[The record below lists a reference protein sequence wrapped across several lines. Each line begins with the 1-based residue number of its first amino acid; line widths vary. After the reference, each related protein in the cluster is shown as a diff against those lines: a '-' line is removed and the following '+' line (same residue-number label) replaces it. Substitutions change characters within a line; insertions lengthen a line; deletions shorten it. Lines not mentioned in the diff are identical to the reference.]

1 METGK
6 LIIYKQ
12 KNKILYAI
20 LAGCMRKESDKAILY
35 VDAYTLPCANH
46 QRTQLTFFVSL
57 L

>member
-1 METGK
+1 MQSQLDVCG
-6 LIIYKQ
+6 
-12 KNKILYAI
+12 
-20 LAGCMRKESDKAILY
+20 RKSDKAILY